1 MGTKFKTLG
10 SYFFSKNNL
19 YLENQELQDRLAED
33 EAKRINYDTLLSENI
48 SLKEILGRLPAEGAG
63 NVVLGA
69 ILSKPNQSPYD
80 TLVVDL
86 GEKDGLKVGS
96 MVFARGFIPIGRVA
110 EIYPNFSKII
120 LFSTAGEKTQVV
132 VSIGTSND
140 ASLVADSVDQNLFME
155 LVGRGGGN
163 FEMTLPI
170 DIVLVKGNQ
179 VVLPSINPRV
189 VAVVETIISDPRD
202 PFTKALLV
210 SPVNIQELKFVQV
223 EK

>member
-1 MGTKFKTLG
+1 
-10 SYFFSKNNL
+10 
-19 YLENQELQDRLAED
+19 
-33 EAKRINYDTLLSENI
+33 
-48 SLKEILGRLPAEGAG
+48 
-63 NVVLGA
+63 
-69 ILSKPNQSPYD
+69 
-80 TLVVDL
+80 
-86 GEKDGLKVGS
+86 

-163 FEMTLPI
+163 FEMTLPR

>member
-1 MGTKFKTLG
+1 MIIVFVFLFYFSAGVWGGLSYVSGGIFRPIISLGNSVGTKFKTLG

-86 GEKDGLKVGS
+86 GEKDGL
-96 MVFARGFIPIGRVA
+96 
-110 EIYPNFSKII
+110 
-120 LFSTAGEKTQVV
+120 
-132 VSIGTSND
+132 
-140 ASLVADSVDQNLFME
+140 
-155 LVGRGGGN
+155 
-163 FEMTLPI
+163 
-170 DIVLVKGNQ
+170 
-179 VVLPSINPRV
+179 
-189 VAVVETIISDPRD
+189 
-202 PFTKALLV
+202 
-210 SPVNIQELKFVQV
+210 
-223 EK
+223 